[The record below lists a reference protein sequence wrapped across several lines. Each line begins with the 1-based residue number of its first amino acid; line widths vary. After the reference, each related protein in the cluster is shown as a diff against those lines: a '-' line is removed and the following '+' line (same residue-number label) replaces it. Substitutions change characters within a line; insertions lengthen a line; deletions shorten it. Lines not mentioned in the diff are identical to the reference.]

1 MNSNIIS
8 DKMDRKT
15 KNLFPILICTVSVLL
30 ILFGI
35 RISILSILAFAVLSA
50 AVIFARLE
58 NVFTIMFFLIPFAN
72 IFKMDFRGT
81 SLFTYLQL
89 FFVVRFIIRDLRITS
104 RFLIA
109 WIILFI
115 LQLLGS
121 RMSLSLLIKQAV
133 IPLLVCGSAVLIG
146 GMETKITISL
156 SIGVVVSGLVA
167 SFPNLFPGLQL
178 FLHRVIAYDLGGR
191 FDRFTGLYSDPNY
204 FSVVVLSTTLGIL
217 TLVNAKRIDNRWL
230 LLCIPMLYFGVLTI
244 SKMFFFMLLVLY
256 LIFIWQCFHTQKYR
270 KAAMSFAVI
279 LFLMLGIVVGKIDIF
294 NNFFQ
299 RISVV
304 GDLSTGRIRIW
315 KDYLAYFVTHPI
327 HLIIGNGIGS
337 EPLHGPAH
345 NTLIDFLYYY
355 GLIGTILFFRI
366 IVRSVPRHQPITIMN
381 GCVLL
386 GMLFMSMSLSYL
398 EAYDFGLLMSFGIC
412 YLLMGN
418 HAGASVSSKIEDH
431 LAQGEA
437 YANQRDYSSI

>member
-1 MNSNIIS
+1 MRRIVA
-8 DKMDRKT
+8 
-15 KNLFPILICTVSVLL
+15 LLVVLL
-30 ILFGI
+30 SLPI
-35 RISILSILAFAVLSA
+35 A
-50 AVIFARLE
+50 AAAQSPMSPR
-58 NVFTIMFFLIPFAN
+58 AN
-72 IFKMDFRGT
+72 M
-81 SLFTYLQL
+81 
-89 FFVVRFIIRDLRITS
+89 V
-104 RFLIA
+104 
-109 WIILFI
+109 
-115 LQLLGS
+115 
-121 RMSLSLLIKQAV
+121 
-133 IPLLVCGSAVLIG
+133 
-146 GMETKITISL
+146 
-156 SIGVVVSGLVA
+156 
-167 SFPNLFPGLQL
+167 
-178 FLHRVIAYDLGGR
+178 AYDDDGGIEKLAYR
-191 FDRFTGLYSDPNY
+191 ESPYFMELTGSW
-204 FSVVVLSTTLGIL
+204 
-217 TLVNAKRIDNRWL
+217 K
-230 LLCIPMLYFGVLTI
+230 
-244 SKMFFFMLLVLY
+244 
-256 LIFIWQCFHTQKYR
+256 
-270 KAAMSFAVI
+270 
-279 LFLMLGIVVGKIDIF
+279 
-294 NNFFQ
+294 Q
-299 RISVV
+299 RRTDTSIIYTRQIEA
-304 GDLSTGRIRIW
+304 DRIW